1 MKTLRWLIVFAFAA
15 VVAYQLLS
23 TLLKANAVVI
33 AAPASARATGVPQ
46 VVEKTGE
53 GADKTKDAVVK
64 GATIAAD
71 KTKDGLSKS
80 GEVITNEWITTRVHA
95 RFVDE
100 TLLKGSDIS
109 VDTDDRVVTLKG
121 TVVDRAG
128 RNRAARVA
136 LTTEGVHRVVNHL
149 TIGPKH

>member
-46 VVEKTGE
+46 VVEKTRE

-64 GATIAAD
+64 GVKGATIAAD
-71 KTKDGLSKS
+71 KTKEGLSKS

-109 VDTDDRVVTLKG
+109 V
-121 TVVDRAG
+121 A
-128 RNRAARVA
+128 
-136 LTTEGVHRVVNHL
+136 
-149 TIGPKH
+149 

>member
-1 MKTLRWLIVFAFAA
+1 MKIAA
-15 VVAYQLLS
+15 WNVVPAVALLS
-23 TLLKANAVVI
+23 LAAALA
-33 AAPASARATGVPQ
+33 AAPAPARATGVPQ
-46 VVEKTGE
+46 VVEKTKE
-53 GADKTKDAVVK
+53 GAEKTKDAVVK

-71 KTKDGLSKS
+71 KTKEGLSKS

-100 TLLKGSDIS
+100 DLLKGSDIS

-121 TVVDRAG
+121 TVASRAG

-136 LTTEGVHRVVNHL
+136 MDTEGVHRVVNRL
-149 TIGPKH
+149 TIGPKHSD

>member
-1 MKTLRWLIVFAFAA
+1 MKRFPWNVVPALALVTLGAPAFARP
-15 VVAYQLLS
+15 
-23 TLLKANAVVI
+23 
-33 AAPASARATGVPQ
+33 APTPQ
-46 VVEKTGE
+46 VVEKTKE
-53 GADKTKDAVVK
+53 GAEKTKDAVVK

-71 KTKDGLSKS
+71 KTKEGLSKS

-109 VDTDDRVVTLKG
+109 VETDDHVVTLKG
-121 TVVDRAG
+121 TVVGRAG

-136 LTTEGVHRVVNHL
+136 LTTEGVHRVVNRL
-149 TIGPKH
+149 TIGPKL

>member
-46 VVEKTGE
+46 VVEKIRE
-53 GADKTKDAVVK
+53 GANTTKDAVVK

-71 KTKDGLSKS
+71 KTKEGLSKS
-80 GEVITNEWITTRVHA
+80 GEVITNEWITTRVH
-95 RFVDE
+95 
-100 TLLKGSDIS
+100 
-109 VDTDDRVVTLKG
+109 
-121 TVVDRAG
+121 
-128 RNRAARVA
+128 
-136 LTTEGVHRVVNHL
+136 RVVNHL